1 MTDAWMVR
9 SIQRQKLLNEAQ
21 TEIIRLEDE
30 CDNPKEIQ
38 RKLIQLCISFLSG
51 EELSVDNKNPVESLF
66 LMDLLPGIKEF
77 SRANEETMFLIGEL
91 LSWLIS
97 SFTRE
102 FYGALTAKEI
112 SDPKKMFLADSATSD
127 IPLGSE

>member
-1 MTDAWMVR
+1 MSDAWMVR

-38 RKLIQLCISFLSG
+38 RKLIQLCISFLSR
-51 EELSVDNKNPVESLF
+51 EELSVDNEDPVESLF
-66 LMDLLPGIKEF
+66 IMDLLPGIREF
-77 SRANEETMFLIGEL
+77 SRASEETMFLVGEL
-91 LSWLIS
+91 LSWLVS

-127 IPLGSE
+127 IPLGSK